1 MYYVCM
7 LPVGV
12 SLPVHAMDHM
22 ETARMIMH
30 AAHALDN
37 TTISWNPR
45 TRLERMTTGLPAAR
59 SLGEG
64 IACE

>member
-1 MYYVCM
+1 
-7 LPVGV
+7 
-12 SLPVHAMDHM
+12 MDHM

-37 TTISWNPR
+37 TKISWNPR
-45 TRLERMTTGLPAAR
+45 TRLERMTMVFAAAR